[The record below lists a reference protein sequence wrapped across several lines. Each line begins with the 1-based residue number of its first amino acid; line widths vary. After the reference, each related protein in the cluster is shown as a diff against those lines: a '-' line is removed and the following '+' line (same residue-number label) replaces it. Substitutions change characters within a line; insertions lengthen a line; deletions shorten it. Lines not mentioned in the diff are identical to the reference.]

1 MTKTRDLADLGGG
14 FIQVGSGAVQRTVE
28 SKLQD
33 VVSVKDFGA
42 VGDGV
47 ADDTAAIQAAITT
60 SLNRYNQTVFFPCGV
75 YKVTSLITIT
85 QGVMLMGEGSQGSN
99 SGYGTTVVHHS
110 NGGLFLWNGNGTPYA
125 GTGGGLQNFQ
135 LLKADGYSGGDA
147 IKILGTS
154 DSQRPGEMVLTNILV
169 ATEGS
174 GLWERGLHVDGTAC
188 TTPGSK
194 GVRSVVCH
202 KFRVA
207 SCTVNDQYV
216 YLNQAVHFSAHHLQ
230 IDTGSGTGTAG
241 MTVAGDSD
249 NVGLSNCI
257 INGNLVLSFNTVANC
272 SVFGRVSSLNVTTDK
287 ATGVFCGSLVTLV
300 ANSSSSTFKV
310 LSGTGIQGDLP
321 VTGTVSATNI
331 GAGTVSAT
339 SIGAGTVTSP
349 AHSIESSSTIA
360 AYGRSGSVTQIG
372 QIGYAYPTACQNN
385 EAFSFS
391 TAAAQLFHI
400 ATGGG
405 AAALFFAD
413 YKSSTISILSNPSSE
428 FENSSTPAAGKTGVY
443 KDPNSLIVSIKNG
456 TGSTVNYTILVV
468 NGVTGTTDPA

>member
-331 GAGTVSAT
+331 NAT
-339 SIGAGTVTSP
+339 KIGAGLVTSP
-349 AHSIESSSTIA
+349 AFSFESSSQIA
-360 AYGRSGSVTQIG
+360 AYARSGSVTQVG
-372 QIGYAYPTACQNN
+372 QIGQPYSTPCPNT
-385 EAFSFS
+385 EAFSF
-391 TAAAQLFHI
+391 TAAAAKLFHI

-413 YKSSTISILSNPSSE
+413 YKSTTISILSDPSSE
-428 FENSSTPAAGKTGVY
+428 FEISNTPTAGKTGVY
-443 KDPNSLIVSIKNG
+443 KDPNSHAVSIKNG
-456 TGSTVNYTILVV
+456 TGSTVNYSILVLNAAV
-468 NGVTGTTDPA
+468 ATTDPA